1 MFTSFGGKKNPWQ
14 QRETHCQRNLT
25 HKLEISFPV
34 LLCPTRSRSHTH
46 SQVSAINFFQF
57 VWIIPP
63 LACVKF
69 PINYIQRD
77 KITKQHHMKFLNEF
91 LCLWLAQMRHEKGT
105 CTASVLVRRAHV
117 MVPVHGWQSVGILG
131 HGCQAA
137 SLCRHTLLPLKI
149 ALQRRGG
156 CTEGLTFLT
165 THSLATQEGLRLR
178 IGAKNCPPER
188 RGWRWRG
195 RGGRGEEDA
204 GGYGGNARVQSQAS
218 ISHIH
223 AGYVCMNMCI
233 YECFLYVSVCVCK
246 EGKL

>member
-1 MFTSFGGKKNPWQ
+1 
-14 QRETHCQRNLT
+14 
-25 HKLEISFPV
+25 
-34 LLCPTRSRSHTH
+34 
-46 SQVSAINFFQF
+46 
-57 VWIIPP
+57 
-63 LACVKF
+63 
-69 PINYIQRD
+69 
-77 KITKQHHMKFLNEF
+77 MKFLNEF

-137 SLCRHTLLPLKI
+137 SLYRHTLLPLKI

-156 CTEGLTFLT
+156 CTEGLTFVT
-165 THSLATQEGLRLR
+165 THSLATQEVLRLR

-188 RGWRWRG
+188 RGWWWRG
-195 RGGRGEEDA
+195 RGERGEEDA
-204 GGYGGNARVQSQAS
+204 RGYGGNARVQSQAY

-233 YECFLYVSVCVCK
+233 YECFLYITVCVRRGSYRFSAGVCIQQHSMPNQFI
-246 EGKL
+246 KLLCDTLRRTVCAHIIYP